1 MAFSAGKREICLD
14 NAVFLCYDKIGK
26 RGGKLIMKSYSKKW
40 VSCVLICAVLLA
52 AGTAAFAESIENID
66 YDSLTE
72 HSFGIY
78 GIINDVPMI
87 LSFVYSLDYA
97 DEEAQA
103 EELVVDGRPVGFT
116 VTGLHDW
123 SSGIFTHPV
132 DGLNN
137 NRFDNISEEL
147 VFNGVKKLYE
157 DASVVAVAQQICHF
171 PAEDGLY
178 DLLQIA
184 VMNEF
189 DLSAATPLYTEETDY
204 LDKIE
209 GNYFAEP
216 TGMEYAANHDE
227 YTCSRF
233 SQWLTRPSGFKGVV
247 LTDLSE
253 ILDTGGNLV
262 ECTIRFTWLD
272 V

>member
-1 MAFSAGKREICLD
+1 
-14 NAVFLCYDKIGK
+14 
-26 RGGKLIMKSYSKKW
+26 MKSYSKKIL
-40 VSCVLICAVLLA
+40 SCVLVCAVLLA
-52 AGTAAFAESIENID
+52 AGSTAFAESTENID
-66 YDSLTE
+66 PDSLTD
-72 HSFGIY
+72 HFFGVY
-78 GIINDVPMI
+78 GIMCYVPEI
-87 LSFVYSLDYA
+87 LSFVDTLSYA
-97 DEEAQA
+97 DETAHA
-103 EELVVDGRPVGFT
+103 EELVVDGRAVGFA

-123 SSGIFTHPV
+123 MSEIFTRPI

-137 NRFDNISEEL
+137 NRFENISEEL
-147 VFNGVKKLYE
+147 VFDGVRRSSYD
-157 DASVVAVAQQICHF
+157 DARIAAVAQQICHF

-189 DLSAATPLYTEETDY
+189 DLSVATPLYTEETDY

-209 GNYFAEP
+209 GSFFAEP

-233 SQWLTRPSGFKGVV
+233 SQWLSRPLGFQGVV

-253 ILDTGGNLV
+253 ILDADGNLV
-262 ECTIRFTWLD
+262 ECTIRYTWLD
-272 V
+272 I